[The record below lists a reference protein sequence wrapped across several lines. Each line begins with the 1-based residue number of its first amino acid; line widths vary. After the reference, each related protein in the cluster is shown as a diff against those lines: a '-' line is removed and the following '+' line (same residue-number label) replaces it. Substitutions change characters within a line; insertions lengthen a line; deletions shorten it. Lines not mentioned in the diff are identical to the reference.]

1 MQNNIYSNFITTM
14 KCNIKK
20 QIFFLFA
27 FIVMSSCTNTENG
40 EVLSIKQLPT
50 DKYNSHYISNRPPL
64 QPQQFIKLP
73 TGSIKPG
80 GWLKKQLELQ
90 KNGLNGHLGE
100 ISAWLQKEDNAWLTN
115 GGKWGWEEVPYWLRG
130 YGNLSYV
137 LGDDKM
143 TKETFFWIENILKSQ
158 REDGNF
164 GPLHQNNGKQD
175 FWPNMIVLWIMQSYY
190 EYTNDQRVID
200 FMSKYCNYLLTV
212 PDEDFLYS
220 YWENSRG
227 GDKLWSVAWLYNRTN
242 DEKLLTLAEKIHR
255 NTADWTRSTQLP
267 NWHNVN
273 IAQCFREPATYYM
286 FTKDSAMLAASYN
299 VQSLIRR
306 AFGQVPGGMF
316 GADENARIGFFDP
329 RQGTETCG
337 FVEQMASDEIML
349 LITGDPYWAE
359 NCEDVAFNS
368 YPASLMPDYKALRYI
383 TSPNHVIS
391 DSKNHHP
398 GIDNRGPFL
407 AMNPFSSRC
416 CQHNHGFGWPYY
428 AEHLILATPDNG
440 AAAVLYNDCKAKVK
454 VADGAE
460 VTINEETNY
469 PFEEKIRFTIET
481 DGSVTFPFYLRIPSW
496 CKNASILI
504 NGKKINE
511 KLISGQ
517 YARINREWQSGDIV
531 ELNVPMDYSIRNWQV
546 NKNSVSVNYGPLTLS
561 LKIKEEYKKMDS
573 RETAIGDSKWQ
584 EGADASAWP
593 TYEIHPASP
602 WNYAL
607 EVNNRITIE
616 RKAWPADNNP
626 FTLENVP
633 LEFKTKGRIIPEWTI
648 DEYGLCGVLPYE
660 NAKKSEQSDE
670 ITLIPMGAARLRIT
684 AFPCAEN

>member
-1 MQNNIYSNFITTM
+1 MKKGVVFLLSFIMIACTVSEKEDTVLMVERLSTQLQN
-14 KCNIKK
+14 
-20 QIFFLFA
+20 
-27 FIVMSSCTNTENG
+27 TN
-40 EVLSIKQLPT
+40 
-50 DKYNSHYISNRPPL
+50 YISNQAPL

-73 TGSIKPG
+73 AGSIQPG

-90 KNGLNGHLGE
+90 KDGLNGHLGE

-130 YGNLSYV
+130 YGNLAYIM
-137 LGDDKM
+137 GDDAM
-143 TKETFFWIENILKSQ
+143 IKETMFWIEHILKSQ
-158 REDGNF
+158 RPDGNF
-164 GPLHQNNGKQD
+164 GPVQLNDGKQD

-190 EYTNDQRVID
+190 EYTNDPRAID
-200 FMSKYCNYLLTV
+200 FMSRYCNFLLTV

-227 GDKLWSVAWLYNRTN
+227 GDNLWSVAWLYNHTR
-242 DEKLLTLAEKIHR
+242 DQDLLTLAEKIHR
-255 NTADWTRSTQLP
+255 NTADWTKSTQLP

-359 NCEDVAFNS
+359 HCEDVAFNS
-368 YPASLMPDYKALRYI
+368 YPASLMPDYKSLRYI
-383 TSPNHVIS
+383 TCPNHIVS
-391 DSKNHHP
+391 DTMNHHP

-428 AEHLILATPDNG
+428 AEHMILATPDNG
-440 AAAVLYNDCKAKVK
+440 VAAVLYNACRATVK
-454 VADGAE
+454 VGDGTE
-460 VTINEETNY
+460 VVINEETNY
-469 PFEEKIRFTIET
+469 PFEETIRFTIET
-481 DGSVTFPFYLRIPSW
+481 PQITSFPLYLRIPTW
-496 CKNASILI
+496 CKNAAVSI
-504 NGKKINE
+504 NGRKVNS
-511 KLISGQ
+511 KLTAGSYAQISRQ
-517 YARINREWQSGDIV
+517 WSNGDEIV
-531 ELNVPMDYSIRNWQV
+531 LTLPMDYDVRRWQV

-561 LKIKEEYKKMDS
+561 LKIKEEYKEMDS
-573 RETAIGDSKWQ
+573 RATAIWDSKWQ
-584 EGADASAWP
+584 EGADASQWP
-593 TYEIHPASP
+593 TYEIFPGSP

-607 EVNNRITIE
+607 AVNLPFTIE
-616 RKAWPADNNP
+616 RRDWPADNNP
-626 FTLENVP
+626 FTSDHVP
-633 LEFKTKGRIIPEWTI
+633 LQFKGKGRLVPEWKM
-648 DEYGLCGVLPYE
+648 DEYGLCGILPYE
-660 NAKKSEQSDE
+660 NAKKSEQLHD
-670 ITLIPMGAARLRIT
+670 IVLIPMGAAHLRIT
-684 AFPCAEN
+684 AFPPTEE

>member
-1 MQNNIYSNFITTM
+1 M
-14 KCNIKK
+14 KKS
-20 QIFFLFA
+20 FLFLSLICA
-27 FIVMSSCTNTENG
+27 SCSGPQDTLLEQ
-40 EVLSIKQLPT
+40 VDRLST
-50 DKYNSHYISNRPPL
+50 TVRNDYYVSNRAPL

-73 TGSIKPG
+73 AGTIQPG
-80 GWLKKQLELQ
+80 GWLKQQLELQ

-100 ISAWLQKEDNAWLTN
+100 ISAWLQKKDNAWLET

-130 YGNLSYV
+130 YANLAYIV
-137 LGDDKM
+137 QDNRMVNEAK
-143 TKETFFWIENILKSQ
+143 FWIESIMESQ

-164 GPLHQNNGKQD
+164 GPVHLNDGKQD

-190 EYTNDQRVID
+190 EYSNDERIID
-200 FMSKYCNYLLTV
+200 FMTKYCNYLLTV

-227 GDKLWSVAWLYNRTN
+227 GDNLWSVAWLYNHTGDKN
-242 DEKLLTLAEKIHR
+242 LLTLGEKIHK
-255 NTADWTRSTQLP
+255 NTADWTKSTQLP

-273 IAQCFREPATYYM
+273 VAQCFREPATYYL
-286 FTKDSAMLAASYN
+286 FTGDSTMLSASYN

-316 GADENARIGFFDP
+316 GADENARTGFFDP

-349 LITGDPYWAE
+349 QISGDPYWAE

-398 GIDNRGPFL
+398 GIDNSGPFL
-407 AMNPFSSRC
+407 SMNPFSSRC

-428 AEHLILATPDNG
+428 TENLLYATPDNG
-440 AAAVLYNDCKAKVK
+440 IAAVLYNACKAKVK
-454 VADGAE
+454 VGDGTE
-460 VTINEETNY
+460 VTLQEQTNY
-469 PFEEKIRFTIET
+469 PFEENIRFTLTTPE
-481 DGSVTFPFYLRIPSW
+481 SVTFPLYLRIPSW
-496 CKNASILI
+496 CKNASVSVNGQKLNASLI
-504 NGKKINE
+504 PGKYAKIT
-511 KLISGQ
+511 
-517 YARINREWQSGDIV
+517 REWSEADEV
-531 ELNVPMDYSIRNWQV
+531 VLTVPMDFNYRLWQV
-546 NKNSVSVNYGPLTLS
+546 NKNSVSVDYGPLTLS
-561 LKIKEEYKKMDS
+561 LKIDEDYQQKDS

-593 TYEIHPASP
+593 TYEIYPASP

-607 EVNNRITIE
+607 QVAAPITVL
-616 RKAWPADNNP
+616 RKEWPFDNNP
-626 FTLENVP
+626 FTLTNVP
-633 LEFKTKGRIIPEWTI
+633 LEFKAKGRLVPDWKV

-660 NAKKSEQSDE
+660 DARKVETVDD
-670 ITLIPMGAARLRIT
+670 ITLVPMGAARLRISS
-684 AFPCAEN
+684 FPTTK